1 MTSPQKLK
9 ENRAL
14 IRTLGQGFPIQQ
26 KKNSPEPVQ
35 QIAISLTEGIYM
47 IDVDDIAY
55 LKAEGNYCKIS
66 SKSKTHL
73 VSKTLKQISEKIKSG
88 DFIRVHQSYL
98 INSACIAFYNKQES
112 SIQLKS
118 DELIPVSRSGRKVL
132 LQWFERFLV

>member
-14 IRTLGQGFPIQQ
+14 IRTLGQGFPMQ
-26 KKNSPEPVQ
+26 KKKNAPESVQ

-47 IDVDDIAY
+47 IEVEDITY

-66 SKSKTHL
+66 SKSRTHL
-73 VSKTLKQISEKIKSG
+73 VSKTLKQISEKMMSE

-112 SIQLKS
+112 SIKLKN

-132 LQWFERFLV
+132 LQWFDRFLV